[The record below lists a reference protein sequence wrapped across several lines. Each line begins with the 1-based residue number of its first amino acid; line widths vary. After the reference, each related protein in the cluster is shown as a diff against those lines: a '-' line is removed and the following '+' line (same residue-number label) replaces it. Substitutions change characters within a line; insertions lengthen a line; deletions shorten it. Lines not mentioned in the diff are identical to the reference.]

1 MQEYLL
7 LLIGFPLLLAGAW
20 TTVSGAGALALGLGV
35 SRLTVGLTVVA
46 VGTSAPELIVT
57 LASAWQGA
65 ADMALGN
72 VVGSNLANTLLI
84 LGLCALLTPLALE
97 RTMRRREIPFALLA
111 TLVLAVLVNDAI
123 ISGAPLSLLS
133 RGDGLALLGYFA
145 IYMYYMFSLSGESS
159 AESSSPVAQ
168 KSMPVAALLFLAGIA
183 GLSLGGHWLVAG
195 ARAIAL
201 DLGMSEALV
210 GLTVLAVG
218 TSLPEMATS
227 VTAAVRRDADMA
239 VGNIVGSNVF
249 NILWILGVSAAVTP
263 LGYNLML
270 NLDLAVLVLATLLF
284 FLFTFTGRRHKI
296 DRLEGICF
304 LCLYA
309 AYIGFL
315 ILRG

>member
-7 LLIGFPLLLAGAW
+7 LLAGLPLLLAGAW
-20 TTVSGAGALALGLGV
+20 SAVSGAGALALGLGV

-46 VGTSAPELIVT
+46 IGTSAPELIVT

-65 ADMALGN
+65 TDMALGN
-72 VVGSNLANTLLI
+72 ILGSNLANTLLI
-84 LGLCALLTPLALE
+84 LGLCALLTPLALQ

-145 IYMYYMFSLSGESS
+145 IYMYYMFSVSGEE
-159 AESSSPVAQ
+159 ANESSLPVPPR
-168 KSMPVAALLFLAGIA
+168 SMFLAALLFLAGIA
-183 GLSLGGHWLVAG
+183 GLTLGGHWLVAG
-195 ARAIAL
+195 AKAIAL
-201 DLGMSEALV
+201 DLGMSQALV
-210 GLTVLAVG
+210 GLTVLAIG

-227 VTAAVRRDADMA
+227 VTAAVRGDTDMA
-239 VGNIVGSNVF
+239 LGNIVGSNVF

-263 LGYNLML
+263 LGYNQML
-270 NLDLAVLVLATLLF
+270 NLDMAVLVLATLLF
-284 FLFTFTGRRHKI
+284 FLFTFTGKRHSV
-296 DRLEGICF
+296 DRLEGVCL
-304 LCLYA
+304 LCLYG